1 MARTKKKRPYVRKED
16 KLAAA
21 ERKIESLQQ
30 ARINDAEEYDTAIE
44 KMDEVHASTIQER
57 DQFKAA
63 LDRQELEIRA
73 ANSIAES
80 AMQQLADI
88 KESILQH
95 QRTLE
100 LVTQTA
106 HNNAQMGRDLLS
118 SLTAKQLVRT
128 DNVVGM
134 RNEAKSADTV
144 VNVDGHGRRV
154 G

>member
-30 ARINDAEEYDTAIE
+30 ARINDAEEYDEKVEALMENCSEANRTAE
-44 KMDEVHASTIQER
+44 
-57 DQFKAA
+57 QFKAA